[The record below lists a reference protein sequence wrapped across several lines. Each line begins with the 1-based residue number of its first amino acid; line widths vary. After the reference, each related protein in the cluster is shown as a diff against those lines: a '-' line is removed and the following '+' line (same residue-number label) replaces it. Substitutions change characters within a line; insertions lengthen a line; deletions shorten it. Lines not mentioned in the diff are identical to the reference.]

1 MFNPKQIHCPEVPFW
16 ETDYFRLALVLN
28 RTRVLAEQ

>member
-1 MFNPKQIHCPEVPFW
+1 MGLTADISFW
-16 ETDYFRLALVLN
+16 ANFTFRFALVLN